1 MHLGRDTG
9 AEKSVL
15 PSESSMKP
23 LAIFSLLLACACLPP
38 RPVAFVDPVGGA
50 EVECVS
56 ANAGSLF
63 PLMPS
68 IAEREQR
75 EIDRCAAGY
84 ERMGWRR
91 E

>member
-1 MHLGRDTG
+1 
-9 AEKSVL
+9 
-15 PSESSMKP
+15 MKP
-23 LAIFSLLLACACLPP
+23 LAMLPLLMLCGCLPP
-38 RPVAFVDPVGGA
+38 RPVAFVDPESGA
-50 EVECVS
+50 QVECVS

-63 PLMPS
+63 PLMPG
-68 IAEREQR
+68 IVEREQG